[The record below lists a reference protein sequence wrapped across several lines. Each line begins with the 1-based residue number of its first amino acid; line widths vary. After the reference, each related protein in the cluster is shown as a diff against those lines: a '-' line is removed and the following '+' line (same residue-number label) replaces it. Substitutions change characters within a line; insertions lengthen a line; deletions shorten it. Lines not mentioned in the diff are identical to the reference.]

1 MIYIPGNKY
10 NFEIVF
16 QKCGELSLFHIR
28 ALCKSTG
35 RYSSINNL
43 NTILSE
49 LGIDANDPKFEDSTW
64 IVDQEEAEHFA
75 DAAEKAISDKTYREY
90 LEHRLDEDR
99 ILGEWENRI
108 PPLENHSLIQ
118 A

>member
-1 MIYIPGNKY
+1 MIHIPGNKY
-10 NFEIVF
+10 NFEIVC
-16 QKCGELSLFHIR
+16 QNCGESYQFYIR

-35 RYSSINNL
+35 RYSCINNL

-49 LGIDANDPKFEDSTW
+49 LEIDTDDSNFEDSTW
-64 IVDQEEAEHFA
+64 IVDQDEAKYFTRVTEEIIT
-75 DAAEKAISDKTYREY
+75 DITYRDY

-108 PPLENHSLIQ
+108 SL
-118 A
+118 